1 MKSYNIDTMAYR
13 ERTKELVKATPLTL
27 GSRLGRRAVYLGVPV
42 VDLARLTGATRKTC
56 YNWMFGGFVIPAY
69 RDRVEALYEILKESK
84 TPEEALRR
92 ANKKFGK
99 TS

>member
-1 MKSYNIDTMAYR
+1 MAYR

-42 VDLARLTGATRKTC
+42 IDLARLTGATRKTC

-69 RDRVEALYEILKESK
+69 KARVEALYEILKDSK
-84 TPEEALRR
+84 SAEEALKK
-92 ANKKFGK
+92 ANKKFGN
-99 TS
+99 SN

>member
-1 MKSYNIDTMAYR
+1 MAYR

-42 VDLARLTGATRKTC
+42 IDLARLTGATRKTC

-69 RDRVEALYEILKESK
+69 KARVEALYEILKDSK
-84 TPEEALRR
+84 SAEEALKR
-92 ANKKFGK
+92 ANKKFG
-99 TS
+99 TSN